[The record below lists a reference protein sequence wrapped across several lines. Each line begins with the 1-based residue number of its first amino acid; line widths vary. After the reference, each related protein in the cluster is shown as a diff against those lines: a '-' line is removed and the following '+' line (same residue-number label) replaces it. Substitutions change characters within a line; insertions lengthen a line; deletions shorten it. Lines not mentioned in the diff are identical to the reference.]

1 MTGISGT
8 TKVIG
13 VWGHPVGHSLSPA
26 MHNAALQALGL
37 NWVYVPFDVDPDEIN
52 VEFAVSGLRAT
63 GMVGVN
69 VTVPLKELVLPYTVV
84 SKEAL
89 QIGSVNTIH
98 NKDGKLYGYS
108 TDGAGFLQSLE
119 EAGQAVAGRDV
130 YLLGAGGSARA
141 VAWALAS
148 RGSRCW
154 IANRTH
160 SRSEA
165 LAADINLV
173 YPGMASAVGWGAET
187 EPSDLLVNTTSLGM
201 QPRTEEM
208 PPLPPEAFANKPFV
222 CDLIYAPA
230 ETRLLAEAKAAG
242 CGTLNGLGML
252 VYQGAI
258 SLSIWTGRPLSE
270 MPVAV
275 MEQAVRAGL
284 PSS

>member
-1 MTGISGT
+1 
-8 TKVIG
+8 
-13 VWGHPVGHSLSPA
+13 

-37 NWVYVPFDVDPDEIN
+37 DWVYVPFDVDPDEIN

-69 VTVPLKELVLPYTVV
+69 VTVPLKEMVLPYTVV
-84 SKEAL
+84 SEEAL

-119 EAGQAVAGRDV
+119 SAGQNTQGREV
-130 YLLGAGGSARA
+130 YVLGAGGSARA

-148 RGSRCW
+148 RGSRCR
-154 IANRTH
+154 IANRTR

-165 LAADINLV
+165 LAAEICRV
-173 YPGMASAVGWGAET
+173 YSGRAEAAEWGAET
-187 EPSDLLVNTTSLGM
+187 EPFDLLVNTTTLGM
-201 QPRTEEM
+201 QPRAGEM
-208 PPLPPEAFANKPFV
+208 PALPPEALLNKPFV
-222 CDLIYAPA
+222 CDLIYVPA
-230 ETRLLAEAKAAG
+230 RTRLMEHAEAAG
-242 CGTLNGLGML
+242 CQTMNGVKML

-275 MEQAVRAGL
+275 MEQAVLAHL
-284 PSS
+284 

>member
-1 MTGISGT
+1 MTNISGT
-8 TKVIG
+8 TKVVG

-26 MHNAALQALGL
+26 MHNAALQELGL

-63 GMVGVN
+63 SMVGVN

-84 SKEAL
+84 SEEAL
-89 QIGSVNTIH
+89 QIGSINTIH

-119 EAGQAVAGRDV
+119 SAGQNTQGREV

-148 RGSRCW
+148 RGSRCR
-154 IANRTH
+154 IANRTQA
-160 SRSEA
+160 RSEA
-165 LAADINLV
+165 LAAKINSV
-173 YPGMASAVGWGAET
+173 YPGRAAAVGWGMET
-187 EPSDLLVNTTSLGM
+187 EPFDLLVNTTTLGM

-208 PPLPPEAFANKPFV
+208 PPLPPEAFSMKPFV

-230 ETRLLAEAKAAG
+230 RTRLMEHAEVAG
-242 CGTLNGLGML
+242 CQTMSGVKML

-275 MEQAVRAGL
+275 MEQAVRASL
-284 PSS
+284 PG